1 MQAIEQIL
9 KERFHLETFRPG
21 QREAI
26 TVLLE
31 QGGLLCIQPTG
42 YGKSLLYQLPAVMLP
57 GVTIVVSPL
66 LALMRDQIQQLG
78 HRFNIP
84 AGSLNSDQEEH
95 ENAAI
100 IKAALA
106 KKLKIL
112 FIAPEKLDRLDTIDF
127 LLSLPISL
135 LVIDEAHCISTW
147 GHDFRPSYRQI
158 LPFIHVVQK
167 KYPELKLLALT
178 ATANK
183 KTEEDIKE
191 QLSSDQHEVIVQRQG
206 MSRPNIHLS
215 VFKANDFFEK
225 LGYLDQ
231 CLKQLKGTGLIYC
244 ATRENTELVA
254 EYLQRQGYKACAYH
268 AGFSPDKKR
277 ILQQDFLDNRYQVIA
292 ATNAL
297 GMGIDKQDL
306 RYIIHF
312 DIPSSITAYY
322 QEVGRC
328 GRDGQMAQGILL
340 FDEAD
345 KKIQQYFIDSAQP
358 SQHDFQQVISV
369 LKDSKISMGL
379 NMIKLATGLHPT
391 RITVILAE
399 LIEQGFITKKL
410 EGKKQIY
417 ALLSKKGEVD
427 LSRYEQQWI
436 VRQTELQEM
445 LQYASQHEECY
456 MSLLREALG
465 DASVQNCGVCSVCK
479 LTDIAI
485 DKTVL
490 EKNDAQSWLDSR
502 FVTFDLGKLACTEEG
517 IALLDGKLRT
527 PRFIQFMKSRTQI
540 ANAVDEELLTL
551 LKDALDVLKQR
562 FQFSAV
568 IVMPSRTWVNRQTIV
583 TLIARHLNI
592 PVLEDYLYWKHVPE
606 SRQGELLNNDQRKFN
621 VDKHMTHAKK
631 KLPEGT
637 ILLLDDYTG
646 SGATFKEAARVLR
659 KEVETKEKIIPFA
672 MASVRWKLG
681 KRGMI

>member
-1 MQAIEQIL
+1 MQSIDQVL
-9 KERFHLETFRPG
+9 KTRFHLETFRPG

-26 TVLLE
+26 NTLLG
-31 QGGLLCIQPTG
+31 QGRLLCIQPTG
-42 YGKSLLYQLPAVMLP
+42 YGKSLLYQLPAVLLE

-66 LALMRDQIQQLG
+66 LALMRDQIQQLSN
-78 HRFNIP
+78 RFNIP
-84 AGSLNSDQEEH
+84 AGSINSDQEEH
-95 ENAAI
+95 ENADI
-100 IKAALA
+100 IKAARA

-158 LPFIHVVQK
+158 LPFIRAAEKQ
-167 KYPELKLLALT
+167 YPDLKLLALT

-191 QLSSDQHEVIVQRQG
+191 QLSSEQHEVVVQRQG
-206 MSRPNIHLS
+206 MSRPNIYLS
-215 VFKANDFFEK
+215 VFKANSFFEK

-268 AGFSPDKKR
+268 AGFSPDKKKM
-277 ILQQDFLDNRYQVIA
+277 LQQDFLDNRYQVIA

-312 DIPSSITAYY
+312 DVPSSITAYY

-379 NMIKLATGLHPT
+379 NLIKLSTGLHPT

-399 LIEQGFITKKL
+399 LIEQGFIAKKL

-417 ALLSKKGEVD
+417 TLLPKKGEVD

-445 LQYASQHEECY
+445 LQYASQDQACY
-456 MSLLREALG
+456 MGLLREALG
-465 DASVQNCGVCSVCK
+465 DNTIQQCGVCGICK
-479 LTDIAI
+479 LTDIEI

-490 EKNDAQSWLDSR
+490 DKNDAQSWLDSR
-502 FVTFDLGKLACTEEG
+502 FVTFDLGKLAGTEEG
-517 IALLDGKLRT
+517 IALLDGKLRS
-527 PRFIQFMKSRTQI
+527 PRFVQFMKSRTQI
-540 ANAVDEELLTL
+540 ANAVDEELLAL

-568 IVMPSRTWVNRQTIV
+568 IPLPSHTWVNRQTIA
-583 TLIARHLNI
+583 TLIAGHLNI
-592 PVLEDYLYWKHVPE
+592 PVFDDYLYWKHLPE

-631 KLPEGT
+631 KLPAGT

-659 KEVETKEKIIPFA
+659 KEVGTKEKIIPFA